1 MVRVYTKHNTKGLLT
16 STNEQKLY
24 VRRLKSMPPPKK
36 NICLKQ
42 LKNALMGIMQHDN
55 RFAFQKIAK
64 ICSSSFS
71 ILKSLK
77 HAKLVL
83 FSSPNPQIRREKTI
97 QKTFLTKLE
106 PMCLVADIFFNNKK
120 TRLEY
125 TSHQLLHLRV

>member
-1 MVRVYTKHNTKGLLT
+1 MVRVYTRHNTKGLLT
-16 STNEQKLY
+16 SMNEQKSH
-24 VRRLKSMPPPKK
+24 VRRLKSMPPTPKK

-55 RFAFQKIAK
+55 RFACQKIAK

-106 PMCLVADIFFNNKK
+106 PMYLVADIFFNNKK
-120 TRLEY
+120 TRLE
-125 TSHQLLHLRV
+125 